1 MDPETI
7 DFASTKFGQSFVS
20 IFQKAA
26 EANGLNNI
34 TAADF
39 APIQAPVAEPAA
51 PVAEAAPAPAE
62 PAKKAESIFDD
73 TDDDDSD
80 ILPVFKGRNIFGN
93 N

>member
-26 EANGLNNI
+26 EANGMANL

-39 APIQAPVAEPAA
+39 APVQAPVAEPVAA
-51 PVAEAAPAPAE
+51 PVEEAPE
-62 PAKKAESIFDD
+62 KKAESIFDD

>member
-26 EANGLNNI
+26 EANGMGNL

-39 APIQAPVAEPAA
+39 APVQAPVAEPVAA
-51 PVAEAAPAPAE
+51 PVEEAPVEAAPE
-62 PAKKAESIFDD
+62 KKAESIFDD